1 MFLRQVPSLLHAW
14 VHVRLL
20 DYREDILAQYP
31 GVNNNTMR
39 AGSAG
44 AWTPPGLP
52 LDSQFDGLTGW
63 STTPI
68 VLSTL

>member
-44 AWTPPGLP
+44 AWTLN
-52 LDSQFDGLTGW
+52 SMA
-63 STTPI
+63 
-68 VLSTL
+68 